1 MEPMVIL
8 AIVIAVAVVG
18 WLALQAQR
26 TQRLRSRQAGEYDR
40 AVAELGRRSGEAELD
55 ARPSSGRAN
64 LEREVPAPVQRADAP
79 IDSARTSRRLRDFDR
94 EVRP

>member
-18 WLALQAQR
+18 WIAFQAQR
-26 TQRLRSRQAGEYDR
+26 TQRLRARSGGGR
-40 AVAELGRRSGEAELD
+40 AVAELGSRYVETDLVAK
-55 ARPSSGRAN
+55 PSSGRAS
-64 LEREVPAPVQRADAP
+64 LEREVPAPVQRADTP
-79 IDSARTSRRLRDFDR
+79 IDSARTSRRLRDMDQ